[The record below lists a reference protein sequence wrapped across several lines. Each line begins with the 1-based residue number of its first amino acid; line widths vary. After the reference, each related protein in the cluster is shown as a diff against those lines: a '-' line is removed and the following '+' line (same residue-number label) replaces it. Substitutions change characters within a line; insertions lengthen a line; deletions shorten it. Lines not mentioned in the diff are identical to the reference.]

1 MRLIRK
7 YTDWI
12 RWLSQISLRSTLT
25 SEFKVLSGKI
35 FLAITLV
42 AIIIVI
48 EGVALWYVSS
58 GSDSDVKKPSDG
70 IYFVLVNIFGETTS
84 PTSIGA
90 RLITLLALLEGLILA
105 TYLIA
110 VSAFFT
116 IRGGRIMSRK
126 HSDHYVICGWNFQ
139 GPRIIQELISARGSN
154 HFDIVVI
161 PGEKTPDTLTEL
173 GNKVFVVNG
182 SPTEDSVLSD
192 GDIERAKT
200 AIILTNP
207 LLDPNTA
214 DSQVVMITLAIETMN
229 PDVYTCAQ
237 VMNSQN
243 EIHLRRANVDET
255 IPFDVLG
262 ANLSVASA
270 INPGIT
276 RMVSE
281 LVHFDDGSE
290 FYRIDPPLPK
300 GVVGLEFK
308 EASSWFTSREMIL
321 VGVESDELRD
331 SYGSDEGQAQHDA
344 EGQNKERGVFV
355 NPKNYTINSDD
366 ALFVISDDDPNPDL

>member
-1 MRLIRK
+1 MTR
-7 YTDWI
+7 
-12 RWLSQISLRSTLT
+12 
-25 SEFKVLSGKI
+25 
-35 FLAITLV
+35 
-42 AIIIVI
+42 
-48 EGVALWYVSS
+48 
-58 GSDSDVKKPSDG
+58 
-70 IYFVLVNIFGETTS
+70 N
-84 PTSIGA
+84 
-90 RLITLLALLEGLILA
+90 
-105 TYLIA
+105 
-110 VSAFFT
+110 
-116 IRGGRIMSRK
+116 
-126 HSDHYVICGWNFQ
+126 HSDHFVICGWNFQ

-161 PGEKTPDTLTEL
+161 PGEKTPDTLAEL
-173 GNKVFVVNG
+173 GNKVFIVNG
-182 SPTEDSVLSD
+182 SPTEDSVLED
-192 GDIERAKT
+192 GDIQQAKT

-300 GVVGLEFK
+300 EIIGLEFK
-308 EASSWFTSREMIL
+308 EASAWFTYREMIL
-321 VGVESDELRD
+321 VGVESDELQD
-331 SYGSDEGQAQHDA
+331 SYGHEDDLSLPEGK
-344 EGQNKERGVFV
+344 GPNKDRGVFV
-355 NPKNYTINSDD
+355 NPKNYIINRED
-366 ALFVISDDDPNPDL
+366 ALFVISDDDPTAEF